1 MGKNCIISEV
11 SRTFRGVASSDLVA
25 YGVVTQ
31 TINATYQTNNAT
43 FYVQVVTMSVG
54 F

>member
-1 MGKNCIISEV
+1 MGKKCIISEV
-11 SRTFRGVASSDLVA
+11 SRTFREIANSDLVA

-31 TINATYQTNNAT
+31 TSVTYQTNNAK
-43 FYVQVVTMSVG
+43 FYVPVVTMSVG

>member
-1 MGKNCIISEV
+1 MGKKCIISEV
-11 SRTFRGVASSDLVA
+11 SRAFREVANSDLVA

-31 TINATYQTNNAT
+31 TISVTYQTNNAK
-43 FYVQVVTMSVG
+43 FYVPVVTMSVG